1 MAKVP
6 SSLLNSSSLV
16 SRNIDNS
23 MYDRV
28 KSVAD
33 HMDNILV
40 VSADLESVPSSI
52 EEVALNIDDVK
63 FVGTNIDAVKAIGDN
78 IGDIN
83 QLVPVIPQM
92 LNISDNMTEVKTVST
107 KLPEI
112 TNVHNHMN
120 NVDRVGTNID
130 SVVTVSNITPDV
142 LNVSTNMGAITR
154 VSNNINNV
162 NTVATNIAQVNNLS
176 SISTN
181 ITNVDANKTNINNV
195 SINMDKVVTVSN
207 NMDDI
212 NHIIPYLDEIVIDAN
227 NISDIVTV
235 ANDLSL
241 AGWSNISDAG
251 MIIDPVEQEDQGLS
265 LIETVAN
272 NIANVNLTG
281 SNITSVNTVAPHIDD
296 VHVVAT
302 NIVDVQNAEE
312 NAIIAI
318 TKAGEASTSA
328 TNALNSE
335 NKARAWAITPENEIV
350 EGTWGV
356 DDKYSAYHWAM
367 KAEASA
373 GGNVKI
379 STLYDVD
386 LTGGVTNGNLLQ
398 YDSTTMTW
406 KPYDFNANDKVS
418 FDLNPTVTLNQG
430 DLSWNTDEGTL
441 NLGLANGSALQV
453 GQENIR
459 IVRNATGVTIPNGTV
474 VMFNGTI
481 GASGRVKVKPFTA
494 TPGSHHLVYGI
505 ATQDI
510 LTGTDGIIT
519 IDGKVRGI
527 NTTGSIVGETWLDG
541 DVLYVKPND
550 AGKLTKV
557 EPIGIDI
564 KMPIATV
571 IYSHHTAGVLEVRVL
586 PIDENQSYT
595 KTDTDNNFVPLNT
608 DFSLDLGGL

>member
-6 SSLLNSSSLV
+6 SSLLSSSSLV

-23 MYDRV
+23 MYDKV

-107 KLPEI
+107 KLAEI

-120 NVDRVGTNID
+120 NVDKVGTNID

-181 ITNVDANKTNINNV
+181 ITSVDANKTNINNV

-207 NMDDI
+207 NMADI
-212 NHIIPYLDEIVIDAN
+212 NQIIPYLDEIVIDAN

-241 AGWSNISDAG
+241 AGWSSISDAG
-251 MIIDPVEQEDQGLS
+251 MIFDPVEQEVQGLS

-272 NIANVNLTG
+272 NITNVNLTG
-281 SNITSVNTVAPHIDD
+281 SNITSVNTVAPHVDD

-302 NIVDVQNAEE
+302 NIIDVQNAEE
-312 NAIIAI
+312 NATIAI

-335 NKARAWAITPENEIV
+335 NKARAWAITPEDEIV

-406 KPYDFNANDKVS
+406 KPYDFNTNDKVS

-430 DLSWNTDEGTL
+430 DLSWNTNEGTL

-459 IVRNATGVTIPNGTV
+459 LVRNTTGVTIPNGTV
-474 VMFNGTI
+474 VMFDGTI

-527 NTTGSIVGETWLDG
+527 NTTGSTVGETWLDG

-557 EPIGIDI
+557 EPIGLDI

-571 IYSHHTAGVLEVRVL
+571 IHSHHASGVLEVRVL

>member
-23 MYDRV
+23 MYDKV

-107 KLPEI
+107 KLAEI

-154 VSNNINNV
+154 VSNNNNNV

-181 ITNVDANKTNINNV
+181 ITSVDANKTNINNV

-212 NHIIPYLDEIVIDAN
+212 NQIMPYLDEIVIDAN

-235 ANDLSL
+235 ANDLNL
-241 AGWSNISDAG
+241 AGWSSISDAG
-251 MIIDPVEQEDQGLS
+251 MIYDPVEQEEQGLS

-272 NIANVNLTG
+272 NITNVNLTG

-302 NIVDVQNAEE
+302 NIIDIQNAEE
-312 NAIIAI
+312 NATIAI

-398 YDSTTMTW
+398 YDSTSMTW
-406 KPYDFNANDKVS
+406 KPYDFSANDKVS
-418 FDLNPTVTLNQG
+418 FDLNPSVTLNQG
-430 DLSWNTDEGTL
+430 DLSWDTKEGTL
-441 NLGLANGSALQV
+441 NLGLSNGSVLQV

-459 IVRNATGVTIPNGTV
+459 LVRNATGVTIKNGTV

-557 EPIGIDI
+557 EPIGLDI

-571 IYSHHTAGVLEVRVL
+571 IHSHTAGVLEVRVL

>member
-23 MYDRV
+23 MYDKV

-40 VSADLESVPSSI
+40 VSADLESVPSNI
-52 EEVALNIDDVK
+52 EEVALSINDIK
-63 FVGTNIDAVKAIGDN
+63 FVGTNIAAVTAIGDN
-78 IGDIN
+78 IEGIN
-83 QLVPVIPQM
+83 QLVPVIPQI
-92 LNISDNMTEVKTVST
+92 LNISDSMVEIKAVST

-162 NTVATNIAQVNNLS
+162 NTVATNIAQVNNVS
-176 SISTN
+176 GISATIISVYN
-181 ITNVDANKTNINNV
+181 NKSNINHV
-195 SINMDKVVTVSN
+195 AINMDKVVTVSDN
-207 NMDDI
+207 IDDV
-212 NHIIPYLDEIVIDAN
+212 NQIIPYLDEIATDAH

-241 AGWSNISDAG
+241 AGWSSISDAG
-251 MIIDPVEQEDQGLS
+251 MINDPVEQEAQGLS
-265 LIETVAN
+265 LIATVAN
-272 NIANVNLTG
+272 NITNVNLTG

-302 NIVDVQNAEE
+302 NIIDVQNAEE
-312 NAIIAI
+312 NANIAI
-318 TKAGEASTSA
+318 AKAGEASTSA
-328 TNALNSE
+328 TNALDSE

-350 EGTWGV
+350 EGTWGI

-373 GGNVKI
+373 GGSIKV

-430 DLSWNTDEGTL
+430 DLSWNTVEGTL
-441 NLGLANGSALQV
+441 NLGLTNGSSLQV

-459 IVRNATGVTIPNGTV
+459 LVRNATGVTISNGTV
-474 VMFNGTI
+474 VMFDGTI

-510 LTGTDGIIT
+510 LSGTDGIIT

-527 NTTGSIVGETWLDG
+527 NTTGSTVSETWLDG

-557 EPIGIDI
+557 EPIGVDI

-571 IYSHHTAGVLEVRVL
+571 IHSHTAGVLEVRVL

-595 KTDTDNNFVPLNT
+595 KAYTDSNFVPLNAN
-608 DFSLDLGGL
+608 FSLDLGGL

>member
-1 MAKVP
+1 MSRIP
-6 SSLLNSSSLV
+6 SSLNNTNTAV

-23 MYDRV
+23 MYDKV

-40 VSADLESVPSSI
+40 VSADLESVPSNI
-52 EEVALNIDDVK
+52 EEVALNINSIK

-78 IGDIN
+78 IEDIN
-83 QLVPVIPQM
+83 QLVPIIPQM
-92 LNISDNMTEVKTVST
+92 LNISDNTVEIKTVST

-120 NVDRVGTNID
+120 NV
-130 SVVTVSNITPDV
+130 VTVLDNI
-142 LNVSTNMGAITR
+142 
-154 VSNNINNV
+154 
-162 NTVATNIAQVNNLS
+162 
-176 SISTN
+176 
-181 ITNVDANKTNINNV
+181 
-195 SINMDKVVTVSN
+195 
-207 NMDDI
+207 DDI
-212 NHIIPYLDEIVIDAN
+212 NQIITYLDEITTDAN

-241 AGWSNISDAG
+241 AGWSSISDAG
-251 MIIDPVEQEDQGLS
+251 MINDPVEQEAQGLS
-265 LIETVAN
+265 LIATVAN
-272 NIANVNLTG
+272 NITNVNITG

-302 NIVDVQNAEE
+302 NIVDVQNAED
-312 NAIIAI
+312 NANIAI

-335 NKARAWAITPENEIV
+335 DKARAWAITPEDEII

-373 GGNVKI
+373 GGNIKV

-406 KPYDFNANDKVS
+406 KPYDFNANSKVS

-441 NLGLANGSALQV
+441 NLGLANGSLLQV

-459 IVRNATGVTIPNGTV
+459 LVRNTTGVTIPNGTV
-474 VMFNGTI
+474 VMFDGTI

-510 LTGTDGIIT
+510 LSGTDGIIT

-527 NTTGSIVGETWLDG
+527 NTTGSTVSETWLDG

-571 IYSHHTAGVLEVRVL
+571 IHSHTAGVLEVRVL
-586 PIDENQSYT
+586 PIDENHSYT
-595 KTDTDNNFVPLNT
+595 KTYTDNNFVPLNT
-608 DFSLDLGGL
+608 DFILDLGGL

>member
-1 MAKVP
+1 MPKIP
-6 SSLLNSSSLV
+6 SSLNNADTAV
-16 SRNIDNS
+16 NRNIDNS
-23 MYDRV
+23 MYDKV

-33 HMDNILV
+33 NMDNILV
-40 VSADLESVPSSI
+40 VSTDLESVHSNI
-52 EEVALNIDDVK
+52 EEVVLNINDIK
-63 FVGTNIDAVKAIGDN
+63 FV
-78 IGDIN
+78 
-83 QLVPVIPQM
+83 
-92 LNISDNMTEVKTVST
+92 S
-107 KLPEI
+107 
-112 TNVHNHMN
+112 
-120 NVDRVGTNID
+120 TNID

-142 LNVSTNMGAITR
+142 LNVSTNTGAITR

-181 ITNVDANKTNINNV
+181 ITSVDANKTNINNV
-195 SINMDKVVTVSN
+195 SN

-212 NHIIPYLDEIVIDAN
+212 NQIIPYLDEIVIDAN
-227 NISDIVTV
+227 NISDIVIV

-241 AGWSNISDAG
+241 AGWSSISDAG
-251 MIIDPVEQEDQGLS
+251 MIFDPVEQEVQELS
-265 LIETVAN
+265 LIGTVAN
-272 NIANVNLTG
+272 NITNVNLTG

-302 NIVDVQNAEE
+302 SIVDVQNAEE
-312 NAIIAI
+312 NANIAI
-318 TKAGEASTSA
+318 AKAGEASTSA
-328 TNALNSE
+328 TNALDSE

-350 EGTWGV
+350 EGTRGI

-373 GGNVKI
+373 CGSIKV
-379 STLYDVD
+379 SALYDVD

-430 DLSWNTDEGTL
+430 DLSWNIDEGTL

-459 IVRNATGVTIPNGTV
+459 LVMNATGVTITNGTV
-474 VMFNGTI
+474 VMFDGTI

-510 LTGTDGIIT
+510 LSGTDGIIT

-527 NTTGSIVGETWLDG
+527 NTTGSTVSETWLDG

-557 EPIGIDI
+557 EPIGLDI

-571 IYSHHTAGVLEVRVL
+571 IHSHTAGVLEVRVL

-595 KTDTDNNFVPLNT
+595 KTYTDNNFVPLNT